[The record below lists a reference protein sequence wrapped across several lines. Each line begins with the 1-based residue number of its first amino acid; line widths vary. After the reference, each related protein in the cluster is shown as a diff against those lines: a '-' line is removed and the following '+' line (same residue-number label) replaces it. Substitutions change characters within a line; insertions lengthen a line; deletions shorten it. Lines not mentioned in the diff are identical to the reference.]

1 MNTANNADRKRS
13 DAGVGIGIGIVD
25 RLAAPLYAGRIV

>member
-1 MNTANNADRKRS
+1 VSAALGV
-13 DAGVGIGIGIVD
+13 GVGIGIGIVD

>member
-1 MNTANNADRKRS
+1 MSAVL
-13 DAGVGIGIGIVD
+13 GVGIGIGIGIVD

>member
-1 MNTANNADRKRS
+1 VSAAL
-13 DAGVGIGIGIVD
+13 GVGIGIGIGIVD